1 MRGRSYGVTREDH
14 HMLMVEI
21 ADLSTLP
28 SPVLFVDARIEA
40 DYQAG
45 HIPGAIHHDT
55 FDYANDLTD
64 GEHLDEVVADWH
76 RLFCEVGVPRTGSV
90 VFYDVG
96 TENRSS
102 RPAFMLHYLG
112 HENSYV
118 LHGGM
123 TAWIDSG
130 GDISVERT
138 TLPPA
143 SWEPLDR
150 SARDDIVAGVD
161 GVISR
166 LGDREVVLL
175 DVRDQAEFMGERRM
189 EANPRLGRIPG
200 AQGFEWTR
208 FLTRRRDYPPEAG
221 TSRNDGYVLEYLR
234 PSEEVRSELA
244 TLGITDLVSEVI
256 IYCQKSHRASL
267 AYLAMK
273 QLGYTNMRVYVGSFR
288 EWSKRLDL
296 PIES

>member
-1 MRGRSYGVTREDH
+1 
-14 HMLMVEI
+14 MLLVEL
-21 ADLSTLP
+21 ADVSALP
-28 SPVLFVDARIEA
+28 APVLFVDARIEA

-45 HIPGAIHHDT
+45 HIPGAIHHDS

-64 GEHLDEVVADWH
+64 GDNLDKVVDDWH
-76 RLFCEVGVPRTGSV
+76 EMFRGVGIPRTGSV

-123 TAWIDSG
+123 TAWLDG
-130 GDISVERT
+130 GGEVTTDPT
-138 TLPPA
+138 TLPVTD
-143 SWEPLDR
+143 WEALAPSQR
-150 SARDDIVAGVD
+150 EDIILGVD
-161 GVISR
+161 SVIEK
-166 LGDREVVLL
+166 LDDRGVVLL
-175 DVRDQAEFMGERRM
+175 DVRDEPEFLGVRKM

-208 FLTRRRDYPPEAG
+208 FLTRRSDFPAAAG
-221 TSRNDGYVLEYLR
+221 SSRNDGYVFEHLR
-234 PSEEVRSELA
+234 PSEDVQSELA
-244 TLGITDLVSEVI
+244 ELGVKDLDSEVV

-267 AYLAMK
+267 AYVAMTEM
-273 QLGYTNMRVYVGSFR
+273 GYTNTRVYVGSFR

-296 PIES
+296 PIEL

>member
-1 MRGRSYGVTREDH
+1 
-14 HMLMVEI
+14 MLLVEL
-21 ADLSTLP
+21 ADVSTLP
-28 SPVLFVDARIEA
+28 APVLFVDARIDA
-40 DYQAG
+40 DYRAG
-45 HIPGAIHHDT
+45 HIPGAIHHDS

-64 GEHLDEVVADWH
+64 GDNLEKAIDDWH
-76 RLFCEVGVPRTGSV
+76 QMFQSVGIPKSGSV

-123 TAWIDSG
+123 TAWLDDG
-130 GDISVERT
+130 GEVTTVET
-138 TLPPA
+138 VVAPTL
-143 SWEPLDR
+143 WEALAPSQREDVIL
-150 SARDDIVAGVD
+150 GVD
-161 GVISR
+161 TVIEKM
-166 LGDREVVLL
+166 GDPGVVLL
-175 DVRDQAEFMGERRM
+175 DVRDEPEFLGERKM

-200 AQGFEWTR
+200 ARGFEWTR
-208 FLTRRRDYPPEAG
+208 FLTRRSEFPPAAG
-221 TSRNDGYVLEYLR
+221 TSRNDGYVFEHLR
-234 PSEEVRSELA
+234 PSGDVRSELA
-244 TLGITDLVSEVI
+244 DLGVEGLDSDVI

-267 AYLAMK
+267 AYVAMK
-273 QLGYTNMRVYVGSFR
+273 EMGYTNARVYVGSFR

>member
-1 MRGRSYGVTREDH
+1 
-14 HMLMVEI
+14 MLLVE
-21 ADLSTLP
+21 LSDISKLP
-28 SPVLFVDARIEA
+28 APVLFVDARIEA

-45 HIPGAIHHDT
+45 HIPGAIHHDS

-64 GEHLDEVVADWH
+64 GENLDKVITDWH
-76 RLFCEVGVPRTGSV
+76 EMFCDVGIPNTGSV

-112 HENSYV
+112 HQNSYV

-123 TAWIDSG
+123 TAWLDNG
-130 GDISVERT
+130 GDVTVTPT
-138 TLPPA
+138 TLA
-143 SWEPLDR
+143 STRWEPLDPD
-150 SARDDIVAGVD
+150 AREGIIVGIDA
-161 GVISR
+161 VIPR
-166 LGDREVVLL
+166 LGDHDVVLL
-175 DVRDQAEFMGERRM
+175 DVRDEPEFLGERKM

-208 FLTRRRDYPPEAG
+208 FLTRRPDFPPEAG
-221 TSRNDGYVLEYLR
+221 TSRNQGYVFEHLR
-234 PSEEVRSELA
+234 PTADVQSELA
-244 TLGITDLVSEVI
+244 SLGVTSPDSEVI

-267 AYLAMK
+267 AYVAMK
-273 QLGYTNMRVYVGSFR
+273 QMGYTNMRVYVGSFR

-296 PIES
+296 PLET

>member
-1 MRGRSYGVTREDH
+1 
-14 HMLMVEI
+14 MLLVE
-21 ADLSTLP
+21 LSDISKLP
-28 SPVLFVDARIEA
+28 APVLFVDARIEA

-45 HIPGAIHHDT
+45 HIPGAIHHDS

-64 GEHLDEVVADWH
+64 GENLDKVITDWH
-76 RLFCEVGVPRTGSV
+76 EMFCDVGIPNTGSV

-123 TAWIDSG
+123 TAWLDNG
-130 GDISVERT
+130 GDVTVTPT
-138 TLPPA
+138 TLA
-143 SWEPLDR
+143 STRWEPLDPD
-150 SARDDIVAGVD
+150 AREGIIVGIDA
-161 GVISR
+161 VIPR
-166 LGDREVVLL
+166 LGDHDVVLL
-175 DVRDQAEFMGERRM
+175 DVRDEPEFLGERKM

-208 FLTRRRDYPPEAG
+208 FLTRRPDFPPEAG
-221 TSRNDGYVLEYLR
+221 TSRNQGYVFEHLR
-234 PSEEVRSELA
+234 PTADVQSELA
-244 TLGITDLVSEVI
+244 SLGVTSPDSEVI

-267 AYLAMK
+267 AYVAMK
-273 QLGYTNMRVYVGSFR
+273 QMGYTNMRVYVGSFR

-296 PIES
+296 PLET

>member
-1 MRGRSYGVTREDH
+1 
-14 HMLMVEI
+14 MLLVEL
-21 ADLSTLP
+21 ADVSTLP
-28 SPVLFVDARIEA
+28 APILFVDARIDA
-40 DYQAG
+40 DYRAG
-45 HIPGAIHHDT
+45 PRPGALHHDS
-55 FDYANDLTD
+55 FDYANELTAGD
-64 GEHLDEVVADWH
+64 TLEKVINDWH
-76 RLFCEVGVPRTGSV
+76 EMFQSVGIPQGGSV

-123 TAWIDSG
+123 TAWLDNG
-130 GDISVERT
+130 GEVT
-138 TLPPA
+138 TDETVLAPTH
-143 SWEPLDR
+143 W
-150 SARDDIVAGVD
+150 VALAPSQREDVILGVD
-161 GVISR
+161 TVIEKM
-166 LGDREVVLL
+166 GDPGVVLL
-175 DVRDQAEFMGERRM
+175 DVRDEPEFLGERKM

-208 FLTRRRDYPPEAG
+208 FLTRRSEFPPAAG
-221 TSRNDGYVLEYLR
+221 TSRNDGYVFEHLR
-234 PSEEVRSELA
+234 PSGDVRSELA
-244 TLGITDLVSEVI
+244 ELGVEGLDSDVI

-267 AYLAMK
+267 AYVAMK
-273 QLGYTNMRVYVGSFR
+273 EMGYTNARVYVGSFR